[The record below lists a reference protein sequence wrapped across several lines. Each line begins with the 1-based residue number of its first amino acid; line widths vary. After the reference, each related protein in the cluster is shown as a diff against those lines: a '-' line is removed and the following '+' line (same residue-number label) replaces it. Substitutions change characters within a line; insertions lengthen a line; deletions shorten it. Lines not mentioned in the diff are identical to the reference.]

1 MNNLFESDAA
11 GLNMHHAG
19 KAVSFSLEV
28 ATPADLIIIKHNN
41 ANGSEISIKIEG
53 DTIESVAPSI
63 EGSVLWVRTMAG
75 HEAFYDTLTGTTLS
89 VADLTKMNQH
99 FWGD

>member
-1 MNNLFESDAA
+1 MTNSSDFDAA

-19 KAVSFSLEV
+19 KTVSFDLEV
-28 ATPADLIIIKHNN
+28 ATPADRLTVRYDDAHKR
-41 ANGSEISIKIEG
+41 EITIKIEG

-75 HEAFYDTLTGTTLS
+75 QEAFYDALTGKALS
-89 VADLTKMNQH
+89 KADLTKMNQH
-99 FWGD
+99 FWGE